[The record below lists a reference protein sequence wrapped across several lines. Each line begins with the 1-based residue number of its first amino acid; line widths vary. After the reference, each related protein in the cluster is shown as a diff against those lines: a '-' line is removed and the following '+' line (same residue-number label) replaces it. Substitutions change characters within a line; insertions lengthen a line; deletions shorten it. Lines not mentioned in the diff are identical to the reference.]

1 MPNSRLKGF
10 SNNLKWIP
18 LDFDDVFPRQASA
31 FSYQEELANS
41 VGTHIKGAQ

>member
-41 VGTHIKGAQ
+41 VGTQIKGAQ